1 MINKQFILKFLKDNK
16 QQLKENY
23 DVKRI
28 GLFGSFSRE
37 EENIDSVIDIL
48 VDILVDMPSS
58 FNKFFDLKYFLEDNF
73 KRDVDLG
80 MTNSMRSFIKK
91 RIEKDILYV

>member
-16 QQLKENY
+16 QHLKENY
-23 DVKRI
+23 NVKKI

-37 EENIDSVIDIL
+37 EENIDSDI
-48 VDILVDMPSS
+48 DILVDMPSS

-73 KRDVDLG
+73 KRSVDLS
-80 MTNSMRSFIKK
+80 MKNSMRSFIKK

>member
-37 EENIDSVIDIL
+37 EENIDSDI
-48 VDILVDMPSS
+48 DILVDMPSS

>member
-16 QQLKENY
+16 QHLKENY
-23 DVKRI
+23 NVKKI

-37 EENIDSVIDIL
+37 EENIDSDI
-48 VDILVDMPSS
+48 DILVDMPSS

-73 KRDVDLG
+73 KRNVDLS
-80 MTNSMRSFIKK
+80 MKNSMRSFIKK

>member
-1 MINKQFILKFLKDNK
+1 MINKQFILKFLKENK

-23 DVKRI
+23 DVKKI

-37 EENIDSVIDIL
+37 EENIDSDI
-48 VDILVDMPSS
+48 DILVDMPSS
-58 FNKFFDLKYFLEDNF
+58 FDKFFDLKYFLEDNF
-73 KRDVDLG
+73 KRNVDLG
-80 MTNSMRSFIKK
+80 MKNSMRAFIKK

>member
-1 MINKQFILKFLKDNK
+1 MVNKQFILKFLKDNK
-16 QQLKENY
+16 QQLKEDY
-23 DVKRI
+23 DVKKI

-37 EENIDSVIDIL
+37 EENIDSDI
-48 VDILVDMPSS
+48 DILVDMPSS

-91 RIEKDILYV
+91 RIEEDIVYA

>member
-23 DVKRI
+23 DVKKI

-37 EENIDSVIDIL
+37 EENIDSDI
-48 VDILVDMPSS
+48 DILVDMPSS
-58 FNKFFDLKYFLEDNF
+58 FNNFFDLKYFLEDNF

>member
-1 MINKQFILKFLKDNK
+1 MINKQFILRFLKDNK
-16 QQLKENY
+16 EQLKEKY
-23 DVKRI
+23 DVKKI

-37 EENIDSVIDIL
+37 EENVDSDI
-48 VDILVDMPSS
+48 DILVDMPSS

>member
-1 MINKQFILKFLKDNK
+1 MVNKQFILKFLKENK

-23 DVKRI
+23 NVKKI

-37 EENIDSVIDIL
+37 EENIDSDI
-48 VDILVDMPSS
+48 DILVDMPSS

-91 RIEKDILYV
+91 RIEKDILYA